1 MPKLTSRVGRTAKRA
16 AAEAEMHIM
25 AAEGR
30 KSVKAKVARVKRV
43 VKKAFKAAVIAGAI
57 AATTTVMRERR
68 KRQKLES

>member
-1 MPKLTSRVGRTAKRA
+1 MPKLTSRVGRAAKRA
-16 AAEAEMHIM
+16 AAEAEMRVM

-30 KSVKAKVARVKRV
+30 KSVKSKVARVKRV
-43 VKKAFKAAVIAGAI
+43 VKKAIKAAVIAGAI